1 MKIVIAGPKGAGKTT
16 VGNEL
21 SKLIGLEA
29 VETDILVEEEYEKKT
44 GSKKSCRQIY
54 TDHGNEYFRNLEKQ
68 VAADTFDMD
77 WKLVITG
84 GSILLSP
91 HNRLPLRN
99 NAIIVYLKTD
109 PRVAWQRATANG
121 IPPWLDGPDGKEKF
135 NKELTYRN
143 EVIEPYADLV
153 LDSTEDN
160 PRLLAENI
168 QDLLTEEL
176 SVRSTA
182 ANTYGQIIRVTTFG
196 ESHGP
201 AIGAVLDGIRPGLDF
216 DLEQIQIQMNRRR
229 PGQSDVTTP
238 RSEKDRVHVLS
249 GVFENK
255 TTGAP
260 IALVVYNKDQDSSKY
275 EGIKDLFRPGHA
287 DFTYYK
293 KYGIRDHRGGGR
305 SSGRETASRV
315 MAGAVAKQIIEKK
328 GVKIIAHA
336 IEVAGVKAQKCDHSQ
351 IEKNPVRCADPAAA
365 KLMEQKIIDAKD
377 DNDSVGGIIKLEI
390 LNLPPGLGDP
400 VFDKLDARIT
410 RAIMTL
416 GAVKAIEIG
425 AGFELAKMKGSQSN
439 DQMSENG
446 FLSNNAGGIS
456 GGISTGQPVQI
467 KIGVKPTAS
476 IAKPQKTINLDKKNK
491 PIETHGRHD
500 PCIIPRVIPV
510 IENMTALAL
519 LDAWCVQEK
528 LRPDWKDSANK

>member
-16 VGNEL
+16 VGKAL
-21 SKLIGLEA
+21 SNLTALEA
-29 VETDILVEEEYEKKT
+29 VETDDLIEQEYEKKT
-44 GSKKSCRQIY
+44 GQKKTCRQIY
-54 TDHGNEYFRNLEKQ
+54 IEHGNEYFRQ
-68 VAADTFDMD
+68 VEQHVTAQTFDID
-77 WKLVITG
+77 WKLLITG
-84 GSILLSP
+84 GSTMLS
-91 HNRLPLRN
+91 HQNRIPLRN
-99 NAIIVYLKTD
+99 NAIVIYLKPT
-109 PRVAWQRATANG
+109 PEIAWQRAAKNG
-121 IPPWLDGPDGKEKF
+121 TPPWLKGPDGKEKF
-135 NKELTYRN
+135 YAQLRQRN
-143 EVIEPYADLV
+143 EVIEPYADIV
-153 LDSTEDN
+153 VDSSQDS
-160 PRLLAENI
+160 PQLIAQNI
-168 QDLLTEEL
+168 RDLLTQEL

-182 ANTYGQIIRVTTFG
+182 ANTYGQIIKVTTFG

-201 AIGAVLDGIRPGLDF
+201 AIGAVLDGIRPGLEF
-216 DLEQIQIQMNRRR
+216 DLEQLQIQMNRRR

-238 RSEKDRVHVLS
+238 RSEKDRIHVLS
-249 GVFENK
+249 GVFQNK

-260 IALVVYNKDQDSSKY
+260 IAMVVYNKDQDSSKY

-293 KYGIRDHRGGGR
+293 KYRIRDHRGGGR

-315 MAGAVAKQIIEKK
+315 MAGALAKQIIEKK

-336 IEVAGVKAQKCDHSQ
+336 IEIAGVKASKCDYSL
-351 IEKNPVRCADPAAA
+351 IEKNPVRCADNHAA
-365 KLMEQKIIDAKD
+365 KLMEQKIIQAKE

-425 AGFELAKMKGSQSN
+425 AGFDLTKMKGSQSN
-439 DQMSENG
+439 DQISSKG

-456 GGISTGQPVQI
+456 GGISTGQPVEI

-476 IAKPQKTINLDKKNK
+476 IARPQKTIDLDNNERI
-491 PIETHGRHD
+491 IETHGRHD

-510 IENMTALAL
+510 IENMSALAL
-519 LDAWCVQEK
+519 LDAWHVQQK
-528 LRPDWKDSANK
+528 LNPDWPDPY